1 LIGPDKFLSGG
12 EFSMDFQAITRE
24 ILDFTGTVNF
34 WLVISLFLMLSVS
47 EFGISIPY
55 LMETI
60 WILVGYQT
68 LNGSL
73 PVFFVVILWLTAMCG
88 RTFGAVVLYHLARF
102 GSNWLIRFYRRIFK
116 AALASR
122 ETPDFPQD
130 DPASISFLKKRG
142 IVSRVWHKI
151 NSLSPYSVAFGRL
164 IWMRVPLTLT
174 LGFSK
179 QIKVLV
185 PGVVISSMIWDTT
198 YILVGVIGGDAHLEP
213 FQIVLFSLCALT
225 SIYGCTFL
233 VRWVIKL
240 IESRQLHKAVNR
252 A

>member
-1 LIGPDKFLSGG
+1 
-12 EFSMDFQAITRE
+12 MDFQAVTRE

-34 WLVISLFLMLSVS
+34 WLVIALFLMLSAS
-47 EFGISIPY
+47 EFGISVPY

-68 LNGSL
+68 MNGAM
-73 PVFFVVILWLTAMCG
+73 PVFFLVILWVTAMCG
-88 RTFGAVVLYHLARF
+88 RTFGAIVLYHLARF
-102 GSNWLIRFYRRIFK
+102 SGSWLIRLYRRIFK
-116 AALASR
+116 AALASGPGAGTAADR
-122 ETPDFPQD
+122 LAGRPST
-130 DPASISFLKKRG
+130 G
-142 IVSRVWHKI
+142 IPGLLSRVWHKI

-179 QIKVLV
+179 QIKILV

-198 YILVGVIGGDAHLEP
+198 YILVGVIGGDAHLQP
-213 FQIVLFSLCALT
+213 FQIVLFSLSALT
-225 SIYGCTFL
+225 CIYTITFL
-233 VRWVIKL
+233 VRRAIKL
-240 IESRQLHKAVNR
+240 FESRQPHKAANR